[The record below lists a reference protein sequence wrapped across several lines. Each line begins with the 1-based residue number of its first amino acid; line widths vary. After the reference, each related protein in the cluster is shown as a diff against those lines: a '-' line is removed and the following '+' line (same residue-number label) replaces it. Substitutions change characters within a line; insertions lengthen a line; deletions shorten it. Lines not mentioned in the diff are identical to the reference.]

1 VLFLPQ
7 ALFSNTTKQ
16 NAQDKENKIDP
27 ISICLLAAGLV
38 KQIQAGCELY
48 KQAKESFVEIKAT
61 VDEVAGVYKEV
72 TGFWSNFSNFFKPKT
87 KQVTPKPVAKSKK
100 SVYKSVDETQVK
112 VDIVK
117 NLTEFF
123 RLQEQLA
130 AHIREEEE
138 KSLTVYDP
146 DQNHMEA
153 ALKRVMAQ
161 QEMDALVVQIRE
173 CMVYQ
178 SPPEMGALYS
188 EVFSMK
194 DKIEEEQTQARLSQE
209 AKKRRELWLRKE
221 EERNFQLKLG
231 YLAVTFIFLLYLW
244 MWLLFVSQWRKT

>member
-1 VLFLPQ
+1 M
-7 ALFSNTTKQ
+7 
-16 NAQDKENKIDP
+16 DP

-61 VDEVAGVYKEV
+61 ADEVIAIGKEV
-72 TGFWSNFSNFFKPKT
+72 HGFWGQLLAFFGGKPKP
-87 KQVTPKPVAKSKK
+87 QVAKPAAKAKK
-100 SVYKSVDETQVK
+100 SGYVAVDETQVK

-138 KSLTVYDP
+138 KSKSVYDP
-146 DQNHMEA
+146 DQNLMEA

-161 QEMDALVVQIRE
+161 QEMDNLVVQIRE

-194 DKIEEEQTQARLSQE
+194 DKIEEEQTQARLKEE
-209 AKKRRELWLRKE
+209 AKKRQELWLRKE
-221 EERNFQLKLG
+221 EERNFQLKLA
-231 YLAVTFIFLLYLW
+231 YLVATTTFLLYLW
-244 MWLLFVSQWRKT
+244 LWLLFVNRWGKT

>member
-1 VLFLPQ
+1 M
-7 ALFSNTTKQ
+7 
-16 NAQDKENKIDP
+16 
-27 ISICLLAAGLV
+27 AAGLV
-38 KQIQAGCELY
+38 KQIQAGCDLY
-48 KQAKESFVEIKAT
+48 KQAKESFVEVKKTADDVTKI
-61 VDEVAGVYKEV
+61 YKEV
-72 TGFWSNFSNFFKPKT
+72 TGFWSNFSNFFKSKS
-87 KQVTPKPVAKSKK
+87 KSVAPKPVAKKK
-100 SVYKSVDETQVK
+100 ETFVAVDETQVK

-161 QEMDALVVQIRE
+161 QEMDRLVVQIRE

-194 DKIEEEQTQARLSQE
+194 DKIEEEQTQARLRQE
-209 AKKRRELWLRKE
+209 AIKRQETWLRKE
-221 EERNFQLKLG
+221 EERNLQAKLG
-231 YLAVTFIFLLYLW
+231 AVVVTSIFLLYLW
-244 MWLLFVSQWRKT
+244 MWFVFVSHWGKK

>member
-1 VLFLPQ
+1 M
-7 ALFSNTTKQ
+7 
-16 NAQDKENKIDP
+16 E
-27 ISICLLAAGLV
+27 V
-38 KQIQAGCELY
+38 K
-48 KQAKESFVEIKAT
+48 ST
-61 VDEVAGVYKEV
+61 VDEAVGVYREV
-72 TGFWSNFSNFFKPKT
+72 TGFWSNFSNFFKPKA
-87 KQVTPKPVAKSKK
+87 KQSTPKPVAKKK
-100 SVYKSVDETQVK
+100 EKFVAVDETQVK
-112 VDIVK
+112 IDIVK

-194 DKIEEEQTQARLSQE
+194 DKIDEEQTQARLKQE
-209 AKKRRELWLRKE
+209 ATKRQEAWLRKE
-221 EERNFQLKLG
+221 EERNLQAKL
-231 YLAVTFIFLLYLW
+231 AAVVVTFIFLLYLW
-244 MWLLFVSQWRKT
+244 MWFVFVSHWGKK

>member
-1 VLFLPQ
+1 MEV
-7 ALFSNTTKQ
+7 
-16 NAQDKENKIDP
+16 
-27 ISICLLAAGLV
+27 
-38 KQIQAGCELY
+38 
-48 KQAKESFVEIKAT
+48 KAT

-72 TGFWSNFSNFFKPKT
+72 TGFWNNLSNFFKPKA
-87 KQVTPKPVAKSKK
+87 KKSTPKPVAKKK
-100 SVYKSVDETQVK
+100 EKFVAVDETQVK

-194 DKIEEEQTQARLSQE
+194 DKIEEEQTQARLKQE
-209 AKKRRELWLRKE
+209 AIKRQEAWLRKE
-221 EERNFQLKLG
+221 EERNLQAKLA
-231 YLAVTFIFLLYLW
+231 AVVATFIFLLYLW
-244 MWLLFVSQWRKT
+244 MWFVFVSHWGKK